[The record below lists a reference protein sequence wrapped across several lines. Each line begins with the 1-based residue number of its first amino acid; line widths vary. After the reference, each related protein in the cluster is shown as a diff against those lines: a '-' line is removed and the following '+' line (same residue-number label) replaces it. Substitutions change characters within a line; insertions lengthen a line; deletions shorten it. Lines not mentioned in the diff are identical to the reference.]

1 MTQIKIDKG
10 IPVPDESRG
19 ANGKYPFA
27 DLEIGDSFFVNVK
40 QVAVCSSAAG
50 YGKRHNK
57 KFTTRSENG
66 GTRVWRIA

>member
-10 IPVPDESRG
+10 LPVPSGSRG
-19 ANGKYPFA
+19 ANSKYPFA

-40 QVAVCSSAAG
+40 QQLFCSAVAG
-50 YGKRHNK
+50 YAKRHNK